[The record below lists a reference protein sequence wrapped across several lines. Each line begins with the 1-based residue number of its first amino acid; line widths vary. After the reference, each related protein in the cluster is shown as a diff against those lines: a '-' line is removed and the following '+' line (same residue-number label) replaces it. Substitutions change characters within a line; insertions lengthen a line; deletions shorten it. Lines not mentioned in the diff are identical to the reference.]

1 MFSAGTIRTRR
12 VRNGIVGAA
21 MVLASVVGVAP
32 GNGVAVDTPQ
42 PNAEPFADVSAGSV
56 DRARARVGAVAAN
69 GPGTSRGLSFN
80 RAAMRSVL
88 ADAPDNSRGAGSLTI
103 DLPAPDGSMM
113 SFNVWESAVM
123 APELAAAFPEIT
135 TYAGQGIDNPAAT
148 IVFDVTPHG
157 FHAQVLS
164 PSGAWYIDP
173 AAMGEDAMH
182 ESFFRSD
189 RGSAQEAFIEGD
201 AFELEVDQLEL
212 RSPEARVSARSGTQL
227 RTLRTA
233 ISATGPYT
241 AQNGGTRA
249 SAQASIVTAVNRVS
263 GIYVTEISTRLQ
275 LVANNQNL
283 VYVSSLNGCVDGSN
297 KDCDPFFD
305 GNDDLDT
312 NQLVTDSI
320 IGDANYDLGHVFT
333 TESGLAGLGVV
344 GVPGE
349 KAKGTTGTGSADD
362 AFFVDYV
369 AHEMGHQLGGSHTFN
384 GANGACNLDTATEDI
399 TLRIEPG
406 SGSTIQAYAGIC
418 EIDNLQEANEG
429 QSGDGTN
436 ASDPYFHSRSFDQ
449 IIAHLATVAVGV
461 VTTGNTVP
469 VVNAGNDV
477 TIPAKTPFFLT
488 ATGSD
493 GDAGNVLTYNF
504 EQRDGGTVKP
514 LDEPEVS
521 SGPLFRSFPPTTSRT
536 SFFPRLSEVAADNTN
551 QNVSCAAPD
560 GERNKALCWSQF
572 LVPTGTSRAMNF
584 RATVRDNSAAGGGV
598 NTDDTVVNVAGG
610 AGPFTLIAPNGGES
624 LSGSTTV
631 TWNVG
636 GTAGAPVSAAT
647 VSVRMSTD
655 GGLTFPTELLA
666 NTPNDGSVEV
676 SLSES
681 SSRVRLMVHSG
692 DFTNGSGFFDISDA
706 NLTASGD
713 GTPPPLSSDFTSVNP
728 ARLLETRIGTNLK
741 TIDGKFQGVGRG
753 TDGET
758 IEFQVTGRG
767 GIPQGAEAA
776 SLNVVAISAD
786 GPGYL
791 TVYPCDQ
798 ALPVPAASVNYN
810 GDDVRPNAVLTKLS
824 ATGTVCI
831 YTLRATDLVVDV
843 NGAFAAGSGFT
854 SVNPA
859 RLLETRSGTNLTT
872 ADLTTADGQFEG
884 VGRVVDGEMIEF
896 QVTGRGGIPQGAEA
910 ASLNVVAIFADGPG
924 YLTVYPCD
932 QARPDPAASVNY
944 NGDDVRSNAVL
955 TKLSATGTV
964 CIYTLRA
971 TDLVVDVNGAFAAG
985 PGLEAANFGSINPAR
1000 LLETRPDL
1008 ETIDG
1013 LQQGAGR
1020 GSDGATLTLQVTGR
1034 AGIPDGATAA
1044 SLNVVAISAD
1054 GPGYLTVYPCDQARP
1069 DPAASVNYNG
1079 GDVRPNA
1086 VLTKLSETGTV
1097 CIYTVRATDIV
1108 VDVNGAFTSGRF

>member
-1 MFSAGTIRTRR
+1 
-12 VRNGIVGAA
+12 
-21 MVLASVVGVAP
+21 
-32 GNGVAVDTPQ
+32 
-42 PNAEPFADVSAGSV
+42 
-56 DRARARVGAVAAN
+56 
-69 GPGTSRGLSFN
+69 
-80 RAAMRSVL
+80 
-88 ADAPDNSRGAGSLTI
+88 
-103 DLPAPDGSMM
+103 M

-810 GDDVRPNAVLTKLS
+810 GGDVRPNAVLTKLS

>member
-1 MFSAGTIRTRR
+1 M
-12 VRNGIVGAA
+12 
-21 MVLASVVGVAP
+21 
-32 GNGVAVDTPQ
+32 
-42 PNAEPFADVSAGSV
+42 
-56 DRARARVGAVAAN
+56 
-69 GPGTSRGLSFN
+69 
-80 RAAMRSVL
+80 
-88 ADAPDNSRGAGSLTI
+88 
-103 DLPAPDGSMM
+103 
-113 SFNVWESAVM
+113 
-123 APELAAAFPEIT
+123 
-135 TYAGQGIDNPAAT
+135 
-148 IVFDVTPHG
+148 
-157 FHAQVLS
+157 
-164 PSGAWYIDP
+164 
-173 AAMGEDAMH
+173 
-182 ESFFRSD
+182 
-189 RGSAQEAFIEGD
+189 
-201 AFELEVDQLEL
+201 
-212 RSPEARVSARSGTQL
+212 
-227 RTLRTA
+227 
-233 ISATGPYT
+233 
-241 AQNGGTRA
+241 
-249 SAQASIVTAVNRVS
+249 
-263 GIYVTEISTRLQ
+263 
-275 LVANNQNL
+275 
-283 VYVSSLNGCVDGSN
+283 
-297 KDCDPFFD
+297 
-305 GNDDLDT
+305 
-312 NQLVTDSI
+312 
-320 IGDANYDLGHVFT
+320 
-333 TESGLAGLGVV
+333 
-344 GVPGE
+344 
-349 KAKGTTGTGSADD
+349 
-362 AFFVDYV
+362 
-369 AHEMGHQLGGSHTFN
+369 
-384 GANGACNLDTATEDI
+384 
-399 TLRIEPG
+399 
-406 SGSTIQAYAGIC
+406 
-418 EIDNLQEANEG
+418 
-429 QSGDGTN
+429 
-436 ASDPYFHSRSFDQ
+436 
-449 IIAHLATVAVGV
+449 
-461 VTTGNTVP
+461 
-469 VVNAGNDV
+469 
-477 TIPAKTPFFLT
+477 
-488 ATGSD
+488 
-493 GDAGNVLTYNF
+493 
-504 EQRDGGTVKP
+504 
-514 LDEPEVS
+514 
-521 SGPLFRSFPPTTSRT
+521 
-536 SFFPRLSEVAADNTN
+536 
-551 QNVSCAAPD
+551 
-560 GERNKALCWSQF
+560 
-572 LVPTGTSRAMNF
+572 
-584 RATVRDNSAAGGGV
+584 RDNSAAGGGV

-910 ASLNVVAIFADGPG
+910 ASLNVVAISADGPG

>member
-1 MFSAGTIRTRR
+1 MLFFIEQLRGCSSRGGNMFSAGTIRTRR

-810 GDDVRPNAVLTKLS
+810 GGDVRP
-824 ATGTVCI
+824 
-831 YTLRATDLVVDV
+831 
-843 NGAFAAGSGFT
+843 
-854 SVNPA
+854 
-859 RLLETRSGTNLTT
+859 
-872 ADLTTADGQFEG
+872 
-884 VGRVVDGEMIEF
+884 
-896 QVTGRGGIPQGAEA
+896 
-910 ASLNVVAIFADGPG
+910 
-924 YLTVYPCD
+924 
-932 QARPDPAASVNY
+932 
-944 NGDDVRSNAVL
+944 NAVL

>member
-333 TESGLAGLGVV
+333 NESGLAGLGVV

-810 GDDVRPNAVLTKLS
+810 GGDVRPNAVLTKLS